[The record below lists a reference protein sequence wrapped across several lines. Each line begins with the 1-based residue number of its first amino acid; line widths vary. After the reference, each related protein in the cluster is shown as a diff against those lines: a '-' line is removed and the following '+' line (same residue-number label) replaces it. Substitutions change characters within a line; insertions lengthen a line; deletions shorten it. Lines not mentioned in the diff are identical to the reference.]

1 MSIDWSHFALGQ
13 LREILKTIA
22 IECSFA
28 DAMRWND
35 KINADLEP
43 LTNYPRL
50 GRPVHPEIF
59 KVPPT
64 LVSRIRETFSG
75 PYRIL
80 YEIAGNTCRIL
91 SITHARQT
99 VDGATLVWD
108 K

>member
-1 MSIDWSHFALGQ
+1 MNIDWSHFAIGQ
-13 LREILKTIA
+13 LTEILQTIA
-22 IECSFA
+22 IECSFE
-28 DAMRWND
+28 DAIRWND

-43 LTNYPRL
+43 LADHPRL
-50 GRPVHPEIF
+50 GHPVRPEIF
-59 KVPPT
+59 MEPPI

-80 YEIAGNTCRIL
+80 YEIAGNVCRIL
-91 SITHARQT
+91 SITHARQM